1 MLSKKFK
8 KTVQTLVTS
17 DKGFG
22 FMNTIKRTPA
32 FWKRFQLE
40 VLATIRQLGCPTFF
54 MTLSCA
60 DLHWND
66 LIVNIFKLKISEEHI
81 EKMSYLQKFKILN
94 ENPVFVARHFQYWVE
109 VFFTENLMGSDLLRK
124 IKCNLS

>member
-1 MLSKKFK
+1 MLSKNFK

-66 LIVNIFKLKISEEHI
+66 LIVNIFKLK
-81 EKMSYLQKFKILN
+81 
-94 ENPVFVARHFQYWVE
+94 RH
-109 VFFTENLMGSDLLRK
+109 
-124 IKCNLS
+124 